1 MLETQTEEDK
11 INKVEIITKFQRSEV
26 VVGGQ
31 LNLSRQEALDLY
43 NFTTV
48 KPPKDGDDNVNQDM
62 FISCRD
68 ILRGLAKHILIGDVS
83 QEVPKDFVT
92 NFLK

>member
-1 MLETQTEEDK
+1 MNDNVTEDK

-48 KPPKDGDDNVNQDM
+48 KEPKDEDDNTNQEM
-62 FISCRD
+62 FVQCRE
-68 ILRGLAKHILIGDVS
+68 ILRAFSKRILIGNIS
-83 QEVPKDFVT
+83 NEVPKDFVS